1 MEPIQTLYERVPA
14 PPDSL
19 PPALAVAYDGG
30 FVVPDGQPG
39 ERPYVLVNF
48 IESLDGAIAYTQ
60 PGEPYQGTVGG
71 KSDTDHMVMGILR
84 ARSDAVIF
92 GSGSL
97 REDKGHV
104 HTPAF
109 VSPPQAEAY
118 AAYRAMLGK
127 AETQPIS
134 VVMSGSGVVPLDE
147 PTFHTPGLRAVA
159 ATADGAVDVLAMLR
173 LLADDYGVRVAV
185 NEGGPLVL
193 ASFLAAGAVDEL
205 FLTLA
210 PQLVGRTA
218 AVPRRALVEG
228 VAFTSKT
235 APNAQVLSVKQAE
248 NHVFLRYAIGT

>member
-1 MEPIQTLYERVPA
+1 
-14 PPDSL
+14 
-19 PPALAVAYDGG
+19 
-30 FVVPDGQPG
+30 VVPDGQPG
-39 ERPYVLVNF
+39 GRPYVLVNF
-48 IESLDGAIAYTQ
+48 IESLDGVIAYTQ

-118 AAYRAMLGK
+118 AAYREMLGK
-127 AETQPIS
+127 GGTQPIS

-147 PTFHTPGLRAVA
+147 PTFHTPGLKAVIVTTAAGEARLRSEPAPPGVDVRAVA
-159 ATADGAVDVLAMLR
+159 MTADGEVDVLAMLR
-173 LLADDYGVRVAV
+173 LLADEYGVRVAV

-193 ASFLAAGAVDEL
+193 ASFLAVDAVDEL

-210 PQLVGRTA
+210 PQLIGRTA
-218 AVPRRALVEG
+218 AIPRRSLVEG
-228 VAFTSKT
+228 VSFSPKT
-235 APNAQVLSVKQAE
+235 APNAQPLSVKRAG
-248 NHVFLRYAIGT
+248 NHLFLRYGIER